1 MSWPESWSS
10 IWSGARIAAR
20 SWRRFGGLRNAW
32 RLLPVLEPSPNLLA
46 QSRMRLDDALDMIPP
61 HGFLTQLRTNFY
73 RWMGNVQSAPALA
86 TLLLGVGF
94 LSGNFTH
101 RYQVAHAPKPKT
113 GPVTVSHPTEGVVA
127 NVTGIVQTPN
137 SELVQVNYNKI
148 VPESME
154 GSLDSPE
161 IRNLLLV
168 GTNAA
173 ATDGVRMNSVSL
185 LTNECKAG
193 HACQPTADGKGIR
206 HALMVSLRYDPDA
219 GVRMK
224 ALEGLQQY
232 RRAGS
237 ACAGCGAG
245 GGDARFGCAGATDGD
260 WSAGAGAVGL
270 ERAAGAADGRDAG
283 CESVYSDGV
292 VQRVAELC
300 VIFSKVRGARLARG
314 FSCRRRVEIEVTQM
328 KHRRIVRSGG
338 TGGGIAVLDGGQML
352 HAAETASVVVWA
364 ADVCS
369 RRWVSRMAGGPR
381 GISGSRCAM

>member
-1 MSWPESWSS
+1 VLLNYGELPDELA
-10 IWSGARIAAR
+10 GVLEQHLLGCEDCREELDAFQRFEERLARM
-20 SWRRFGGLRNAW
+20 
-32 RLLPVLEPSPNLLA
+32 PVLEPSPNLLA

-73 RWMGNVQSAPALA
+73 RWLGNVQSAPALA

-101 RYQVAHAPKPKT
+101 RYQVARAPKTPT
-113 GPVTVSHPTEGVVA
+113 VVTVNHPTEGVIA

-173 ATDGVRMNSVSL
+173 ATDKVRMSSVAL

-193 HACQPTADGKGIR
+193 HGCQPSADGKGLL
-206 HALMVSLRYDPDA
+206 HTLMVSLRYDQDA

-224 ALEGLQQY
+224 ALDGLQKY
-232 RRAGS
+232 
-237 ACAGCGAG
+237 
-245 GGDARFGCAGATDGD
+245 
-260 WSAGAGAVGL
+260 VG
-270 ERAAGAADGRDAG
+270 EDQHVRDAVLEAVMHDPDAEVRKAAIG
-283 CESVYSDGV
+283 LLEPVQSDSSVRQV
-292 VQRVAELC
+292 LRTVA
-300 VIFSKVRGARLARG
+300 
-314 FSCRRRVEIEVTQM
+314 TQDTNPYI
-328 KHRRIVRSGG
+328 R
-338 TGGGIAVLDGGQML
+338 
-352 HAAETASVVVWA
+352 TASFNA
-364 ADVCS
+364 LQ
-369 RRWVSRMAGGPR
+369 
-381 GISGSRCAM
+381 GSDDIQ